1 MQDQA
6 EKQRL
11 YGALDAVL
19 KEIRGSKFIL
29 ADVKLNELLKLIA
42 LEQELY
48 RLTEYCL
55 KDFSFDLEY
64 MRSEVPN
71 HSEEPKYV
79 FRLPA
84 EVEKVVA
91 LIFCLLCEFD
101 NKQKDLQAFLLDHY
115 VTEGNYQVGYEAFVR
130 QIVEPYV
137 LAVKTVLEQGHYCE
151 PPEEKKALPQRKFF
165 GCEYVNFE
173 PNAMETLL
181 DVLKDILELI
191 ENEPRLA
198 AKDRFE
204 MAYLTEAMI
213 HAVLSKDKNLIRAL
227 YIGAA
232 HTLMGFTNCVAKTS
246 ALEKL
251 LKDYY
256 IIS

>member
-1 MQDQA
+1 MLDQT

-11 YGALDAVL
+11 YGELDAVL

-29 ADVKLNELLKLIA
+29 ADIKLNELLKLIA

-71 HSEEPKYV
+71 
-79 FRLPA
+79 
-84 EVEKVVA
+84 
-91 LIFCLLCEFD
+91 
-101 NKQKDLQAFLLDHY
+101 
-115 VTEGNYQVGYEAFVR
+115 QVGYEAFVH

-137 LAVKTVLEQGHYCE
+137 LAVKTVLEQGRYSE
-151 PPEEKKALPQRKFF
+151 PPEEKKALPQRKFY
-165 GCEYVNFE
+165 GCEFVNFE

-204 MAYLTEAMI
+204 MSYLTEALV
-213 HAVLSKDKNLIRAL
+213 HAVLLKDKNLIRAL
-227 YIGAA
+227 YIGAS

-256 IIS
+256 IIT

>member
-1 MQDQA
+1 MLDQT

-11 YGALDAVL
+11 YGELDAVL

-29 ADVKLNELLKLIA
+29 ADIKLNELLKLIA

-71 HSEEPKYV
+71 HSEETKFL

-91 LIFCLLCEFD
+91 LVFCLLCEFD
-101 NKQKDLQAFLLDHY
+101 NKQKDFQAFLLDHY
-115 VTEGNYQVGYEAFVR
+115 VTEGNYQVGYEAFVH

-137 LAVKTVLEQGHYCE
+137 LAVKTVLEQGRYCE
-151 PPEEKKALPQRKFF
+151 PPEEKKALPQRKFY
-165 GCEYVNFE
+165 GCEFVNFE

-204 MAYLTEAMI
+204 MSYLTEALV
-213 HAVLSKDKNLIRAL
+213 HAVLLKDKNLIRAL
-227 YIGAA
+227 YIGAS

-256 IIS
+256 IIT